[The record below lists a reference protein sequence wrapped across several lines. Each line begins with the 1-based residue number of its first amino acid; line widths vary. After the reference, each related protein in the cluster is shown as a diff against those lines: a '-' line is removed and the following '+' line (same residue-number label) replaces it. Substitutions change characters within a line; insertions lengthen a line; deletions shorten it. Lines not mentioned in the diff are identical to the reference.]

1 MAALAERMRRPVHWR
16 VPYDAARRRCLSTAA
31 GSGPGEHPVID
42 LATVLNAASR
52 EPATGD
58 SAPSGEHAAT
68 LAAMRAALTEHGYF
82 YASGVAPVLPEAL
95 INSTYAFADRL
106 HDLPL
111 ATKQL
116 YARPEGSGET
126 VNGIYSGADV
136 GATEPAYEVGT
147 LSLVRSWEYSRTR
160 RPDGATDSSG
170 FPQAETVGW
179 GDHGDGTFLSMLDHL
194 YAQQDALARAL
205 MLAFAEMFALP
216 RRTFLQ
222 HFDGGDLGTIRLLRY
237 PGPAP
242 AGDGSAAPPSASAAL
257 DDKTLAGI
265 SAHTDFE
272 AFTLMHQDAPGLQFL
287 RPLPGGGAVA
297 SAPVAA
303 HAAAQTSGREWVDA
317 PVRKGEFVVIVGDML
332 ERFTNGALSAT
343 PHRVLP
349 TPWQRNSIVRF
360 NAFHPGTVVAPL
372 PQFVA
377 SGGGET
383 HYTPVTM
390 ETHMATTLGNLEQ
403 GLGSWSE
410 ESQRSISAHRRY
422 P

>member
-1 MAALAERMRRPVHWR
+1 MRLLQSRLVLNT
-16 VPYDAARRRCLSTAA
+16 ARRRGAPLATAA
-31 GSGPGEHPVID
+31 VASGQNEHPVID
-42 LATVLNAASR
+42 LSTVLNAASV
-52 EPATGD
+52 EPSVGD
-58 SAPSGEHAAT
+58 AAPRGEHATT
-68 LAAMRAALTEHGYF
+68 LSAMRTALTQHGYF

-95 INSTYAFADRL
+95 ISSTYAFAERL
-106 HDLPL
+106 HNLPL
-111 ATKQL
+111 STKEL

-126 VNGIYSGADV
+126 VNGIYSGTDV

-160 RPDGATDSSG
+160 RPDGAADSDG
-170 FPQAETVGW
+170 FPQAETQGW
-179 GDHGDGTFLSMLDHL
+179 GDHGDGTYLAMLDNL
-194 YAQQDALARAL
+194 YAQQDELARAL

-242 AGDGSAAPPSASAAL
+242 EGGTGAALPSAAAAL
-257 DDKTLAGI
+257 DGKTLAGI

-287 RPLPGGGAVA
+287 RPLSPE
-297 SAPVAA
+297 S
-303 HAAAQTSGREWVDA
+303 AAAPAGPSAGPPAATREWVDA

-360 NAFHPGTVVAPL
+360 NAFHPETVVAPL
-372 PQFVA
+372 PHFVQ
-377 SGGGET
+377 SGLGGT
-383 HYTPVTM
+383 ANYTPVTM
-390 ETHMATTLGNLEQ
+390 ERHMTTTLGNLEQ

-410 ESQRSISAHRRY
+410 ESQRSISASRRY